1 MVDLLESVRR
11 DIDERLKHLRPAVEE
26 SQKLEKALE
35 ALGRTGVRIP
45 SEAERAPRKAQR
57 RRTRV
62 TRAEAEARKRQALAM
77 LAEDPQTKPAAI
89 AAIFEMSPNNV
100 YSMLRRLE
108 REGALSKTQDG
119 YRVQQP
125 ESRIGS

>member
-11 DIDERLKHLRPAVEE
+11 DIDERLKQLRPAVEE
-26 SQKLEKALE
+26 SQRLEKALE
-35 ALGRTGVRIP
+35 ALGRTGGRIP
-45 SEAERAPRKAQR
+45 SERRAPRKAQR

-77 LAEDPQTKPAAI
+77 LAEDPQTKPAAL